1 MCHFVVHVFRTSTI
15 KDVTVVDIVYSL
27 ALGDAIESVVDD
39 SLMQGLYVLTG
50 QKDIGTTQGDDG
62 HDEVLFH
69 TIDR

>member
-50 QKDIGTTQGDDG
+50 
-62 HDEVLFH
+62 
-69 TIDR
+69 